1 MVATGGL
8 SIPKLGATGLG
19 YDLARQFGL
28 RIVEPRPALVPLV
41 LGGNEFGWTKLAGV
55 STEVLAWAEA
65 AAGKKSD
72 SIQFREKMLVTH
84 RGLSGPAVLQASL
97 YWQPGDRL
105 VVNFR
110 GLTAQMHPRFCRS
123 GWLTILLRSADRRAG
138 RMRPWRP
145 ASGDCTDGSFIRPG
159 RRDLKRPR

>member
-1 MVATGGL
+1 MY
-8 SIPKLGATGLG
+8 KRQ
-19 YDLARQFGL
+19 DLARQFGL

-110 GLTAQMHPRFCRS
+110 GLTAQMHPLDEMCIR
-123 GWLTILLRSADRRAG
+123 DRDRWEAL
-138 RMRPWRP
+138 
-145 ASGDCTDGSFIRPG
+145 RPG
-159 RRDLKRPR
+159 SWTRWSQR